1 MSRYEN
7 EGNHSSEGWRVAA
20 RGGGWRAGAVAARRN
35 GNGRMLTHTFGG
47 ADKKSENPHS
57 RKKTGTGV
65 KRKPAAP
72 DRTDRLGHKWHR
84 DLELDACMVT
94 EYESNPY
101 GIGNMPSMR
110 WAGGG
115 GDEREGRIERT
126 SGDHM
131 ERYTMHDLMNDLA
144 TLSMGDELIVSNV
157 ASKNHKADSQKYCRY
172 ASVTKYDHA
181 TRLSNV
187 LPSKVRALHFSDN
200 GKLDLSSSIGQL
212 KQLKY
217 LTAPQMQNEVL
228 PEFMTELSKLQYL
241 NLNGSSHISALPESM
256 GKLLCLK
263 YLESIGCAT
272 GLKSVLL
279 DGCPNELMDQAT
291 SLLHYSLTL
300 PLFKVRGDDVSAHS
314 NLHVLEGENIVDEL
328 HIVSL
333 ENVRLLE
340 EARRLNLLT
349 KQNLLNLKLVWT
361 WKSNAD

>member
-1 MSRYEN
+1 
-7 EGNHSSEGWRVAA
+7 
-20 RGGGWRAGAVAARRN
+20 
-35 GNGRMLTHTFGG
+35 
-47 ADKKSENPHS
+47 
-57 RKKTGTGV
+57 
-65 KRKPAAP
+65 
-72 DRTDRLGHKWHR
+72 
-84 DLELDACMVT
+84 MVT

-131 ERYTMHDLMNDLA
+131 ERYTMHDLMHDLA
-144 TLSMGDELIVSNV
+144 TLIMGDELIVSNV

-200 GKLDLSSSIGQL
+200 GKLVLSCGAFSFAKWLGILDFSGCSGTLLPASIGQL

-263 YLESIGCAT
+263 YLGLSGCS
-272 GLKSVLL
+272 GISKLPGSFGDLKCMMHL
-279 DGCPNELMDQAT
+279 DMAGCSGIRELPA
-291 SLLHYSLTL
+291 SLGNLTNLQHLDMSGCSWIRELPDSL
-300 PLFKVRGDDVSAHS
+300 D
-314 NLHVLEGENIVDEL
+314 NLT
-328 HIVSL
+328 
-333 ENVRLLE
+333 
-340 EARRLNLLT
+340 NL
-349 KQNLLNLKLVWT
+349 
-361 WKSNAD
+361 